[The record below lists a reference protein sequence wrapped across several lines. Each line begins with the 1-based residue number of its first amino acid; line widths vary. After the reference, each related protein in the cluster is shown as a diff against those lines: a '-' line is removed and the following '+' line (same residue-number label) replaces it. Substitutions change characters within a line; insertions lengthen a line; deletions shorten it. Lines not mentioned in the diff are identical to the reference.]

1 MEHRMDDRQH
11 DLTGAPPPADARP
24 PGGHARSLG
33 ELLVALLDSSPSLI
47 FLKDTSYRYIYANRK
62 FAEMNNM
69 SYAELIGKT
78 DESFFPPESA
88 AQLRADEAKVL
99 RTRTAYAYEEAVRS
113 HARLG
118 YYSTV
123 KLPVFDAEGELIG
136 VGGFIVDITERKQQE
151 IEQQKTIKAQQESL
165 RELSTPL
172 LPIAD
177 GVLAMPLIGVVDAAR
192 AAEIL
197 ATLLR
202 GITTHHAHTAILD
215 VTGIRH
221 IDRDIGRTLV
231 DAALA
236 ARLVGARVVL
246 TGISPEV
253 AQTLVSL
260 DVDLSGVTTLSTL
273 AGGIA
278 FALAR

>member
-1 MEHRMDDRQH
+1 MDDRQH

-172 LPIAD
+172 LPIGE
-177 GVLAMPLIGVVDAAR
+177 GVLAMPLVGVVDPERAR
-192 AAEIL
+192 QIIDN
-197 ATLLR
+197 LLH
-202 GITTHHAHTAILD
+202 GITTHRAHTAILD
-215 VTGIRH
+215 VTGIRL
-221 IDRDIGRTLV
+221 IDADV
-231 DAALA
+231 AAALIQAARA

-246 TGISPEV
+246 TGISPEI

-260 DVDLSGVTTLSTL
+260 EADLTGITTLGTL
-273 AGGIA
+273 ASGIA
-278 FALAR
+278 FALGS